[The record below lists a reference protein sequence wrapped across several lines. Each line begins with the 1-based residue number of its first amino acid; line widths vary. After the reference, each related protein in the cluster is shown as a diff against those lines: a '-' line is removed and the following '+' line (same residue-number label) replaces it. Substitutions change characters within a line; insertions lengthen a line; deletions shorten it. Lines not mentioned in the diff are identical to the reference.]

1 MNGQRE
7 QAVRIAVRG
16 VVQGVGFRPF
26 VARLARQLALRGW
39 VLNGADGVRIHA
51 EGQAEAIRAFID
63 ALPRDAP
70 PGAAIASIEIR
81 PADMAGHDAFGIV
94 PSDGAGPPTTRISSD
109 LCVCEDCARELRDP
123 ADPRFG
129 YPYINCTNC
138 GPRYSIILNLPYDRA
153 STTMRGWAMC
163 PDCARGYGD
172 PGDRRLHAQPVA
184 CPRCGPGYRL
194 VIPTVEPETQAKD
207 RLPQALSGEHDSRRG
222 VPGYPVPGDPLP
234 QAAAMLRGG
243 KIVAVKGL
251 GGYHLACDAWNERA
265 VAALRERKFRK
276 EKPFALLVRT
286 IEQAH
291 RLTELS
297 HEHERLLTSPARP
310 IVLAPAKQSP
320 PGVAPGNDHLGLML
334 PGTPLH
340 LLLFD
345 AGAPS
350 PLVMTSANRSSEPIA
365 YEDDDAFERLA
376 GIADAFLVGQRPI
389 ARRVEDSVIAVRRV
403 GGVDRPFMIRRSRGY
418 APLPVATLGTD
429 RPILA
434 LGADLKNAI
443 ALVVRGEVFV
453 SQYIGDLG
461 DVETDRAFRETID
474 DLLRMYAVDRRAL
487 LVAHDAHPEYAST
500 RAAPGIGGQTCAV
513 QHHRAHIASVLAEHG
528 LFDERVVG
536 VALDGTGFG
545 DDGSV
550 WGGEFFVG
558 SVRAGL
564 DRVDSL
570 APVRMPGGDG
580 AARFPPQALAAYL
593 HDDRAVRTLTA
604 PPFGMPRRYADAAQ
618 LVRRGVRCFET
629 TSAGRLF
636 DAAAAV
642 CGFVR
647 PISFE
652 GQAAIWLEHL
662 ARRGGGAGEPDW
674 GSLEPCALLAGL
686 VERLLG
692 GMSVEDG
699 ALWFHHA
706 LGGAIAWRTLE
717 LARAHACDSAALS
730 GGVWQNEVLLGVV
743 AGRLEGAG
751 VRVLLNSLVPANDG
765 GVCLGQAALA
775 SAMAERDGRL
785 PWR

>member
-1 MNGQRE
+1 MNRERE

-26 VARLARQLALRGW
+26 VARLAHKLAVRGW
-39 VLNGADGVRIHA
+39 VRNGADGVRIHA
-51 EGQAEAIRAFID
+51 EGPAEAIRSFLQS
-63 ALPRDAP
+63 LPRDAP
-70 PGAAIASIEIR
+70 PGAVIASIEEE
-81 PADMAGHDAFGIV
+81 PAEAAGHDAFEII
-94 PSDGAGPPTTRISSD
+94 PSDGAGPPTTRISPD
-109 LCVCEDCARELRDP
+109 LCVCEECARELRDP

-129 YPYINCTNC
+129 YPYINCTHC
-138 GPRYSIILNLPYDRA
+138 GPRYSIILNLPYDRGA
-153 STTMRGWAMC
+153 TTMRDWAMC
-163 PDCARGYGD
+163 PECARGYAD
-172 PGDRRLHAQPVA
+172 PGDRRFHAQPVA
-184 CPRCGPGYRL
+184 CPRCGPEYKLLADPRA
-194 VIPTVEPETQAKD
+194 TETQAK
-207 RLPQALSGEHDSRRG
+207 AGVSGVPGMLAKADGTRHG
-222 VPGYPVPGDPLP
+222 VPGYPMPEAV
-234 QAAAMLRGG
+234 AMLRAGM
-243 KIVAVKGL
+243 IVAVKGL
-251 GGYHLACDAWNERA
+251 GGYHLACDARSPSA

-286 IEQAH
+286 IEQA
-291 RLTELS
+291 RELAAVS
-297 HEHERLLTSPARP
+297 PEHERLLTSPARP
-310 IVLAPAKQSP
+310 IVLARATHEL
-320 PGVAPGNDHLGLML
+320 PGVSPGNDDLGLML
-334 PGTPLH
+334 PSTPLH

-350 PLVMTSANRSSEPIA
+350 PLVLTSANRSSEPIA
-365 YEDDDAFERLA
+365 YEDADAFERLA
-376 GIADAFLVGQRPI
+376 GLADAFLVGQRPI
-389 ARRVEDSVIAVRRV
+389 ARRVEDSVVGVRRV

-418 APLPVATLGTD
+418 APLPVATLETD

-443 ALVVRGEVFV
+443 ALAVRGEVFV
-453 SQYIGDLG
+453 SQHIGDLG
-461 DVETDRAFRETID
+461 EVETDRAFAETID
-474 DLLRMYAVDRRAL
+474 DLLRMYAVDRREL

-500 RAAPGIGGQTCAV
+500 RGAPGVGGGATRAV

-545 DDGSV
+545 DDSSI

-558 SVRAGL
+558 SIGAGL
-564 DRVDSL
+564 DRVDAL

-593 HDDRAVRTLTA
+593 HDDESVRTLTA
-604 PPFGMPRRYADAAQ
+604 PPFEMPRRYADAAN

-652 GQAAIWLEHL
+652 GQAAIWLEQL
-662 ARRGGGAGEPDW
+662 ARRGRETGEMDG
-674 GSLEPCALLAGL
+674 GSLDPIALLRGL
-686 VERLLG
+686 VGRRQG
-692 GMSVEDG
+692 GLSAEDC
-699 ALWFHHA
+699 ARWFHHA
-706 LGGAIAWRTLE
+706 LGGAIAVRVLE
-717 LARAHACDSAALS
+717 LIRAHACGPAALS

-743 AGRLEGAG
+743 AERLEGAG
-751 VRVLLNSLVPANDG
+751 VRVLLNSVVPANDG

-775 SAMAERDGRL
+775 GVMQ
-785 PWR
+785 

>member
-1 MNGQRE
+1 MNRERE

-26 VARLARQLALRGW
+26 VARLAHKLAVRGW
-39 VLNGADGVRIHA
+39 VRNGTDGVRIHA
-51 EGQAEAIRAFID
+51 EGAPDALRALLE

-70 PGAAIASIEIR
+70 PGAVIASIAEE
-81 PADMAGHDAFGIV
+81 PAEAAGHDAFEII
-94 PSDGAGPPTTRISSD
+94 PSDGAGPPTTRISPD
-109 LCVCEDCARELRDP
+109 LCVCEECARELRDP

-129 YPYINCTNC
+129 YPYINCTHC
-138 GPRYSIILNLPYDRA
+138 GPRYSIILNLPYDRGA
-153 STTMRGWAMC
+153 TTMRDWAMC
-163 PDCARGYGD
+163 PECARGYAD
-172 PGDRRLHAQPVA
+172 PGDRRFHAQPVA

-194 VIPTVEPETQAKD
+194 IADPHGPGVRSATVSPEY
-207 RLPQALSGEHDSRRG
+207 GSRHG
-222 VPGYPVPGDPLP
+222 VPGNPVPGSVV
-234 QAAAMLRGG
+234 QEAAGMLRAGM
-243 KIVAVKGL
+243 IVAVKGL
-251 GGYHLACDAWNERA
+251 GGYHLACDARNPSA

-286 IEQAH
+286 IEQA
-291 RLTELS
+291 RELAAVS
-297 HEHERLLTSPARP
+297 PEHERLLASPARP
-310 IVLAPAKQSP
+310 IVLARATHEL
-320 PGVAPGNDHLGLML
+320 PGVSPGNDDLGLML
-334 PGTPLH
+334 PSTPLH

-350 PLVMTSANRSSEPIA
+350 PMVLTSANRSSEPIA
-365 YEDDDAFERLA
+365 YEDADAFERLA
-376 GIADAFLVGQRPI
+376 GLADAFLVGQRPI
-389 ARRVEDSVIAVRRV
+389 ARRVEDSVVGVRRV
-403 GGVDRPFMIRRSRGY
+403 GGVDRPFMFRRSRGY
-418 APLPVATLGTD
+418 APLPVATLETD

-443 ALVVRGEVFV
+443 ALAVRGEVFV
-453 SQYIGDLG
+453 SQHIGDLG
-461 DVETDRAFRETID
+461 EVETDRAFAESID
-474 DLLRMYAVDRRAL
+474 DLLRMYAVDRREL
-487 LVAHDAHPEYAST
+487 LVVHDAHPEYAST
-500 RAAPGIGGQTCAV
+500 RGAPGVGGGATRAV

-545 DDGSV
+545 DNGSI

-558 SVRAGL
+558 SIRAGL
-564 DRVDSL
+564 DRVDAL

-593 HDDRAVRTLTA
+593 HDDESVRTLTA
-604 PPFGMPRRYADAAQ
+604 PPFEMPRRYADAAH

-662 ARRGGGAGEPDW
+662 ARRGRPGAGEGAR
-674 GSLEPCALLAGL
+674 GSLEPGELLTGL
-686 VERLLG
+686 VERRRD
-692 GMSVEDG
+692 GMSPEEG

-706 LGGAIAWRTLE
+706 LGGAIAGRALE
-717 LARAHACDSAALS
+717 LARAHACGSAALS
-730 GGVWQNEVLLGVV
+730 GGVWQNGVLLGVV
-743 AGRLEGAG
+743 AERLEGAG
-751 VRVLLNSLVPANDG
+751 VRVLLNSAVPANDG

-775 SAMAERDGRL
+775 GVME
-785 PWR
+785 